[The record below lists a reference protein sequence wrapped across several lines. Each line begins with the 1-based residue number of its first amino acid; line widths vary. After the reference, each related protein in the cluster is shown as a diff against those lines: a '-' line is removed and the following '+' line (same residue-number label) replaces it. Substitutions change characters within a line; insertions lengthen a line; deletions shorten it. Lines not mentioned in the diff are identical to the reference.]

1 MTLAS
6 SERTSGRAAEAATT
20 FFDAYRRQDVEAM
33 VELCTKNA
41 GFEYVPFEMWGRQ
54 RVMRGAG
61 KVVTIG
67 KALWTGMIGA
77 FPNLTNTVRSVTTD
91 DDGNV
96 AAEVVISG
104 TQSGPWGTIANRE
117 QDFSEPHLFVLHVD
131 GEGFIDAITGYW
143 DCASVSRQLGHLE
156 VD

>member
-1 MTLAS
+1 MTLAGK
-6 SERTSGRAAEAATT
+6 ECTSQAVEVVAA
-20 FFDAYRRQDVEAM
+20 FFDAYRRQDVDGMAD
-33 VELCTKNA
+33 LCTENA
-41 GFEYVPFEMWGRQ
+41 EFEYVPFEMWGRQ

-61 KVVTIG
+61 KVATIG

-77 FPNLTNTVRSVTTD
+77 FPDLTNTVRSITAD

-104 TQSGPWGTIANRE
+104 TQSGPWGTIANRGRS
-117 QDFSEPHLFVLHVD
+117 FSEPHLFVLHVN
-131 GEGFIDAITGYW
+131 GEGLIDAIAGYW
-143 DCASVSRQLGHLE
+143 DCAGVSRQLGHLE